1 MYFVVEL
8 FPQMSPKWRNRII
21 VVAVIA
27 AIILLLR
34 FTLFKSK
41 PIEISAYRVAR
52 GKVEQTVTNSKAGTV
67 KARKRANLSSE
78 IGGRVVYLDA
88 QEGKR
93 VKQGQLLLKVD
104 DTELKA
110 SLGLAERAF
119 DSATATMKEACI
131 ASELA
136 KREFERNKALH
147 QGGIV
152 SDAILDQA
160 SNQYEVARA
169 RCDAARADAS
179 RARANVDVAKAAL
192 LKTEVRAP
200 FNGIVVQVTTELG
213 EFVTPSP
220 PGVPIPPVIDMLDD
234 SGIYVEAP
242 IDETDA
248 AKLRTGLP
256 VRISLDPYPDKS
268 FSATLTRIAPF
279 VRDVEGQNRT
289 VDIECEFN
297 QREFSRKLLPG
308 TSADIEVILTSRDN
322 VIRIPAYALM
332 EGSRV
337 LMLNQNKLVA
347 RNVKTGL
354 RNWDYVE
361 ITDGLKEGNLITT
374 SLERAD
380 VQEGVDV
387 NVTEVINK

>member
-1 MYFVVEL
+1 
-8 FPQMSPKWRNRII
+8 MSPKWRNRII
-21 VVAVIA
+21 ALVIIA

-34 FTLFKSK
+34 FTLFKTK
-41 PIEISAYRVAR
+41 PIEVSAYRVAR

-67 KARKRANLSSE
+67 KARKRANLSSD

-88 QEGKR
+88 HEGKR
-93 VKQGQLLLKVD
+93 VNKGQLLLKVD
-104 DTELKA
+104 DSELKA

-119 DSATATMKEACI
+119 ESATATMKEACVT
-131 ASELA
+131 SELT
-136 KREFERNKALH
+136 KKEMERNKVLH
-147 QGGIV
+147 QQGIV
-152 SDAILDQA
+152 SDAILDQV
-160 SNQYEVARA
+160 SNQYEAASA
-169 RCDAARADAS
+169 RCDASRADAS
-179 RARANVDVAKAAL
+179 RVRANVDVAKAAL

-220 PGVPIPPVIDMLDD
+220 PGVPIPPVIDMLDET
-234 SGIYVEAP
+234 GIYVEAP

-256 VRISLDPYPDKS
+256 VRVSLDPYPDKT

-289 VDIECEFN
+289 VDAECEFN
-297 QREFSRKLLPG
+297 DRDFARKLLPG
-308 TSADIEVILTSRDN
+308 TSADLEIILTSREN
-322 VIRIPAYALM
+322 VLRIPAYALM

-337 LMLNQNKLVA
+337 LIIEQNKLVA
-347 RNVKTGL
+347 RSVKTGL

-361 ITDGLKEGNLITT
+361 ITEGLKEQDLITT
-374 SLERAD
+374 SLERAE
-380 VQEGVDV
+380 VKEGIEIKL
-387 NVTEVINK
+387 TEIINK

>member
-1 MYFVVEL
+1 
-8 FPQMSPKWRNRII
+8 MSSKWRNRII
-21 VVAVIA
+21 VL
-27 AIILLLR
+27 AIIVGIIVLIR
-34 FTLFKSK
+34 FTLFKPK
-41 PIEISAYRVAR
+41 PVEISAYRVAR

-88 QEGKR
+88 HEGKR
-93 VKQGQLLLKVD
+93 VKQGQLLLKTD

-119 DSATATMKEACI
+119 ESATATMKEACV
-131 ASELA
+131 ASDLA
-136 KREFERNKALH
+136 KNDFERNKALH
-147 QGGIV
+147 QQGIV
-152 SDAILDQA
+152 SDAILDQV
-160 SNQYEVARA
+160 SNQFEVARA

-179 RARANVDVAKAAL
+179 RAHANVDVAKAAL
-192 LKTEVRAP
+192 SKTEVHAP

-234 SGIYVEAP
+234 TGIYVEAP

-256 VRISLDPYPDKS
+256 VRVSLDPYPDKT
-268 FSATLTRIAPF
+268 FPATLTRIASF
-279 VRDVEGQNRT
+279 VHDVEGQNRT
-289 VDIECEFN
+289 VDIECEFYD
-297 QREFSRKLLPG
+297 RDFSRKLLPG
-308 TSADIEVILTSRDN
+308 TSADIEIILTSREN
-322 VIRIPAYALM
+322 VLRIPAYALM

-337 LMLNQNKLVA
+337 LIIEQNKLVG
-347 RNVKTGL
+347 RDVKTGL

-361 ITDGLKEGNLITT
+361 ITGGLKEGDLITT
-374 SLERAD
+374 SLERAE
-380 VQEGVDV
+380 VKEGVEV
-387 NVTEVINK
+387 KVTEVINK

>member
-1 MYFVVEL
+1 MT
-8 FPQMSPKWRNRII
+8 SKWRNRII
-21 VVAVIA
+21 FL
-27 AIILLLR
+27 AIIAGIILILR
-34 FTLFKSK
+34 FTLFKPK
-41 PIEISAYRVAR
+41 PVEISAYRVAR

-88 QEGKR
+88 HEGKK
-93 VKQGQLLLKVD
+93 VKKGQLLLKVD
-104 DTELKA
+104 DSELKA
-110 SLGLAERAF
+110 SLGLAERAYEA
-119 DSATATMKEACI
+119 ATATMKEACV
-131 ASELA
+131 ASDLA
-136 KREFERNKALH
+136 KKEFERNKVLH
-147 QGGIV
+147 QQGIV
-152 SDAILDQA
+152 SDAILDQV
-160 SNQYEVARA
+160 SNQYEVVKA

-179 RARANVDVAKAAL
+179 RAHANVDVAKAAL

-200 FNGIVVQVTTELG
+200 FDAVVVQVTTELG

-234 SGIYVEAP
+234 TGIYVEAP

-256 VRISLDPYPDKS
+256 VRVSLDPYPDKT
-268 FSATLTRIAPF
+268 FAATLTRIAPF

-289 VDIECEFN
+289 VDVECEFN
-297 QREFSRKLLPG
+297 DREFSRKLLPG
-308 TSADIEVILTSRDN
+308 TSADIEIILTSREN

-332 EGSRV
+332 EGGRV
-337 LMLNQNKLVA
+337 LLIEQNKLVA

-361 ITDGLKEGNLITT
+361 ITEDLKEGDLIAT
-374 SLERAD
+374 SLERAE
-380 VQEGVDV
+380 VQEGVEV
-387 NVTEVINK
+387 KVTEVINK

>member
-1 MYFVVEL
+1 
-8 FPQMSPKWRNRII
+8 MSPKWRNRFIVLAII
-21 VVAVIA
+21 V

-34 FTLFKSK
+34 FTIFKAK
-41 PIEISAYRVAR
+41 PVEVSAYRVAR

-67 KARKRANLSSE
+67 KARKRANLSSD

-88 QEGKR
+88 HEGKR

-104 DTELKA
+104 DSELKA
-110 SLGLAERAF
+110 SLGLTERAF
-119 DSATATMKEACI
+119 ESATATMKEACVT
-131 ASELA
+131 SELT
-136 KREFERNKALH
+136 KKELERNKVL
-147 QGGIV
+147 QQQGIV
-152 SDAILDQA
+152 SDAILDQV
-160 SNQYEVARA
+160 SNQYEAASA
-169 RCDAARADAS
+169 RCEAARADAS
-179 RARANVDVAKAAL
+179 RVRANVDVAKAAL

-234 SGIYVEAP
+234 TGIYVDAP

-256 VRISLDPYPDKS
+256 VRVSLDPYPDKT
-268 FSATLTRIAPF
+268 FPATLTRIASF

-289 VDIECEFN
+289 VDAECEFN
-297 QREFSRKLLPG
+297 DRDFARKLLPG
-308 TSADIEVILTSRDN
+308 TSADLEIILTSRDN

-332 EGSRV
+332 EGGRV
-337 LMLNQNKLVA
+337 LLMEQNKLVA
-347 RNVKTGL
+347 RSVKTGL

-361 ITDGLKEGNLITT
+361 ITEGLKEGDLITT
-374 SLERAD
+374 SLERAE
-380 VQEGVDV
+380 VKEGIEVK
-387 NVTEVINK
+387 VTELINK

>member
-1 MYFVVEL
+1 
-8 FPQMSPKWRNRII
+8 MSPKWRNRII
-21 VVAVIA
+21 VL
-27 AIILLLR
+27 AIIVGIFLALR
-34 FTLFKSK
+34 FTLFKTK

-78 IGGRVVYLDA
+78 IGGRVVYLDVH
-88 QEGKR
+88 EGKR
-93 VKQGQLLLKVD
+93 VKQGQLLLKTD
-104 DTELKA
+104 DSELKA

-119 DSATATMKEACI
+119 ESATATMKEACV
-131 ASELA
+131 ASDLA
-136 KREFERNKALH
+136 KKDFERNKALH
-147 QGGIV
+147 QQGIV
-152 SDAILDQA
+152 SDAILDQV
-160 SNQYEVARA
+160 SNQYEAASA
-169 RCDAARADAS
+169 RCEAARADAS
-179 RARANVDVAKAAL
+179 RVRANVDVSKAAL

-234 SGIYVEAP
+234 TGIYVEAP

-256 VRISLDPYPDKS
+256 VRVSLDPYPDKN
-268 FSATLTRIAPF
+268 FPAALTRIASF
-279 VRDVEGQNRT
+279 VSDVEGQNRT
-289 VDIECEFN
+289 VDVECEFN
-297 QREFSRKLLPG
+297 DSVFSRTLLPG
-308 TSADIEVILTSRDN
+308 TSADIEIILTSRDN
-322 VIRIPAYALM
+322 VLRIPAYALM

-337 LMLNQNKLVA
+337 LIIEQNKLVA

-361 ITDGLKEGNLITT
+361 ITEGLKEGDLITT
-374 SLERAD
+374 SLERAE
-380 VQEGVDV
+380 VKEGIEVK
-387 NVTEVINK
+387 VTEIVNK